1 MTRRQKFTFFFLGAT
16 TYRKNIRFFCI
27 HLQSQRSKCEIFC
40 YNNGMRIA
48 VLDDDPIFLKLVE
61 ATIHQMGHATI
72 LFETGEDLLRA
83 MRRESFDLLIV
94 DWLLPGLSGIEVV
107 RALREAGGSKLPIL
121 FASQCNEEKD
131 IVAAFNAGADD
142 FMTKPLRVQELMARV
157 SALMRRAYPDVSTMR
172 LDFDPYR
179 LEPHTRTVYLKE
191 QPIELKHREY
201 ELAEFLFQNC
211 GRLLSRS
218 HLTEAVWGS
227 TPPSPSRTLDTH
239 ASRLRTK
246 LQLGQYH
253 GQGSIYQL
261 SAIYGLGYRMELLP
275 APEMA
280 QATTAS

>member
-1 MTRRQKFTFFFLGAT
+1 
-16 TYRKNIRFFCI
+16 
-27 HLQSQRSKCEIFC
+27 
-40 YNNGMRIA
+40 MRIA

-107 RALREAGGSKLPIL
+107 RALREAGGNKLPIL

-227 TPPSPSRTLDTH
+227 TPLPHPARWTPMPRGC
-239 ASRLRTK
+239 APNPAGPIPWP
-246 LQLGQYH
+246 GQH
-253 GQGSIYQL
+253 
-261 SAIYGLGYRMELLP
+261 LP
-275 APEMA
+275 AQCHLWAGLSHGAPA
-280 QATTAS
+280 CARDGTGHHCQLTAVNCAGTVALRHAPWLCSR

>member
-1 MTRRQKFTFFFLGAT
+1 
-16 TYRKNIRFFCI
+16 
-27 HLQSQRSKCEIFC
+27 
-40 YNNGMRIA
+40 MRIA

-72 LFETGEDLLRA
+72 LFETGEDLLRV

-191 QPIELKHREY
+191 QPIEL
-201 ELAEFLFQNC
+201 N
-211 GRLLSRS
+211 
-218 HLTEAVWGS
+218 TVS
-227 TPPSPSRTLDTH
+227 TSWRNSCSRT
-239 ASRLRTK
+239 AVACSR
-246 LQLGQYH
+246 
-253 GQGSIYQL
+253 
-261 SAIYGLGYRMELLP
+261 A
-275 APEMA
+275 
-280 QATTAS
+280 AT